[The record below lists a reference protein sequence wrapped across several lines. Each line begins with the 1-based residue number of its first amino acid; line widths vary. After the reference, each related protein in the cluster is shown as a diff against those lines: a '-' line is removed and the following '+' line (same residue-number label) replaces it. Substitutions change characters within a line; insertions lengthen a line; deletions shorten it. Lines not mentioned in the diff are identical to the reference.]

1 MYDKKAR
8 TAVAVRALFA
18 AFSWGADQQSAN
30 ANIPVFDVCSVICC
44 FSALFLRKNPA
55 ESIALCGIFNILLV
69 FFFGGAVYAGGL
81 LIPGTCA
88 VHHGVIGPLHLVIV
102 LVPVQRHAAAHAV
115 HNAAYADGVQLFV
128 QLRQ

>member
-18 AFSWGADQQSAN
+18 AFSRGADQQSAN

-44 FSALFLRKNPA
+44 FFALFPCKNPA
-55 ESIALCGIFNILLV
+55 ESICSLPGIFNILFI
-69 FFFGGAVYAGGL
+69 FFFWGAVYTGGL

-88 VHHGVIGPLHLVIV
+88 VYHGVIGPLYLIV
-102 LVPVQRHAAAHAV
+102 VLIPV
-115 HNAAYADGVQLFV
+115 
-128 QLRQ
+128 